1 MEPKNRKKI
10 LGVDIKIDYNSD
22 ENTDVFDFYQED
34 DPFKEI
40 ITS

>member
-1 MEPKNRKKI
+1 MDPNCRKKI
-10 LGVDIKIDYNSD
+10 LGFDVKIEYKAD
-22 ENTDVFDFYQED
+22 ENTDVFDFYEED

>member
-1 MEPKNRKKI
+1 METRNYKKI
-10 LGVDIKIDYNSD
+10 LGVDVKIDYNPTV
-22 ENTDVFDFYQED
+22 ETDVFDFYEED

>member
-1 MEPKNRKKI
+1 MNPKNGKKI
-10 LGVDIKIDYNSD
+10 LGFDVKISYNPD
-22 ENTDVFDFYQED
+22 ENTDVFDFYEED